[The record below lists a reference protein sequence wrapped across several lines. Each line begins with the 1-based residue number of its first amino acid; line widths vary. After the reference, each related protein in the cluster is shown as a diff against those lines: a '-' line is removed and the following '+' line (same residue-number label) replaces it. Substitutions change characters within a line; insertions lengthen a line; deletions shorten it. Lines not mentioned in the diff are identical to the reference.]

1 MSGLPVSG
9 QSTRAL
15 AMSHKCQHRTIA
27 PDLPRGHRAS
37 ASRLPRNAHLTK
49 GSRADSV
56 RCGCELNLHRGLAE
70 VEIAAV
76 AQFKAHHILHD
87 PVKPSCIAKVSRSE
101 AIREVAKDG

>member
-1 MSGLPVSG
+1 VV
-9 QSTRAL
+9 A
-15 AMSHKCQHRTIA
+15 
-27 PDLPRGHRAS
+27 
-37 ASRLPRNAHLTK
+37 N
-49 GSRADSV
+49 
-56 RCGCELNLHRGLAE
+56 LNLHRGLAE